1 MIGIILSP
9 RIIKQ
14 ANKAEPGLIIDFYKK
29 LADQHEIDVCF
40 YSVNDISMQDQTV
53 KATVYNY
60 QSGERSRRKM
70 PVPKVNL
77 YRGYSYLSK
86 QESIKKID
94 YLSEKYNI
102 IFFNIMTNKDRGKFG
117 IHNYLE
123 SVKDLKALL
132 PETATLS
139 FPKMMTMLD
148 RYGKLYIKPK
158 RSSKG
163 KNIYVL
169 QALAHG
175 YSMSHVNHAKETIK
189 HIPEGKL
196 RQYFNAR
203 FPTASKYIVQE
214 AIDSKTYK
222 GNKFDFRVFTQKN
235 KSGRWQITGMY
246 CRMAD
251 KCKTVSNR
259 DQGGVLKFNLKK
271 LIDDHTK
278 KQIKKTCIQV
288 AEALEAKYPRL
299 VDLGLDAAVDQEGN
313 VWLIEANFR
322 PYRSRIDS
330 RHYRVLFEHAKWY
343 YRNNLNKTDEIEC
356 L

>member
-9 RIIKQ
+9 SIINQTK
-14 ANKAEPGLIIDFYKK
+14 KAEPSLIITFYEELSK
-29 LADQHEIDVCF
+29 QHNIDVCF
-40 YSVNDISMQDQTV
+40 YSVDRLSMQDQTV
-53 KATVYNY
+53 KAIVYNFKT
-60 QSGERSRRKM
+60 GERSQRKI

-77 YRGYSYLSK
+77 YRGYSYLKK

-94 YLSEKYNI
+94 YFTEKHDTV
-102 IFFNIMTNKDRGKFG
+102 FFNIMTNKARGKFG
-117 IHNYLE
+117 IYNNLE
-123 SVKDLKALL
+123 SVKDLKVLL

-139 FPKMMTMLD
+139 FSKMMTMLD

-169 QALAHG
+169 QELNEG
-175 YSMSHVNHAKETIK
+175 YSMSHVNHAKETVVEISK
-189 HIPEGKL
+189 GKL
-196 RQYFNAR
+196 RNYFNSQ
-203 FPTASKYIVQE
+203 FASSSKFIVQE

-235 KSGRWQITGMY
+235 KSGKWQITGMY

-251 KCKTVSNR
+251 KCKSVSNR

-271 LIDDHTK
+271 LIDDQTK
-278 KQIKKTCIQV
+278 KQIKKTCIEI
-288 AEALEAKYPRL
+288 AEALEATYPQL
-299 VDLGLDAAVDQEGN
+299 VDLGLDVAVDQHEKI
-313 VWLIEANFR
+313 WLIEANFR

-343 YRNNLNKTDEIEC
+343 YQKRLDKQII
-356 L
+356 

>member
-1 MIGIILSP
+1 LIGILLSP
-9 RIIKQ
+9 RIIKKYK
-14 ANKAEPGLIIDFYKK
+14 KAEPGLIFTFYEG
-29 LADQHEIDVCF
+29 LADHHKIDICF
-40 YSVNDISMQDQTV
+40 YSVGGLSMQDQTV
-53 KATVYNY
+53 KAIVYNH
-60 QSGERSRRKM
+60 QTGERSRRKIR
-70 PVPKVNL
+70 VPKVNL

-86 QESIKKID
+86 PESIKKID
-94 YLSEKYNI
+94 YFTEKHDTV
-102 IFFNIMTNKDRGKFG
+102 FFNMMTNKDRGKFG

-139 FPKMMTMLD
+139 FSKMMTMID

-158 RSSKG
+158 RSAKG

-169 QALAHG
+169 NELNNRYA
-175 YSMSHVNHAKETIK
+175 MSHVNHAMEKVKE
-189 HIPEGKL
+189 IPAGKI
-196 RQYFNAR
+196 RHYYQSKF
-203 FPTASKYIVQE
+203 ASSGRYIVQE

-235 KSGRWQITGMY
+235 KYGRWQITKMY

-251 KCKTVSNR
+251 KCKSVSNR

-271 LIDDHTK
+271 LIDEDTK
-278 KQIKKTCIQV
+278 KQMKKTCIQI
-288 AEALEAKYPRL
+288 AEALETKYPRI
-299 VDLGLDAAVDQEGN
+299 VDLGLDVAVDKQGRI
-313 VWLIEANFR
+313 WLIEANFR

-343 YRNNLNKTDEIEC
+343 YQKHVAKQTT
-356 L
+356 